1 MFKSTWNVCIPRERN
16 IQATLHLS
24 NQFYWVFSA
33 QNFFKQVV
41 VKVIYLYSLKLNKVS
56 VGKVEIP
63 SYQHL

>member
-1 MFKSTWNVCIPRERN
+1 MSVFHEKEIFKPLYTFLTNV
-16 IQATLHLS
+16 T
-24 NQFYWVFSA
+24 A

-41 VKVIYLYSLKLNKVS
+41 VKVIYLYSLMLNKVS